1 MLKSLELWHL
11 EIQGVQ
17 DKEGA
22 SDQQVLELQK
32 IQDQQVLELQRIQ
45 YKLVLEVQGRSGKGW
60 SWIF

>member
-1 MLKSLELWHL
+1 MLKSLELWDL

-32 IQDQQVLELQRIQ
+32 IQ